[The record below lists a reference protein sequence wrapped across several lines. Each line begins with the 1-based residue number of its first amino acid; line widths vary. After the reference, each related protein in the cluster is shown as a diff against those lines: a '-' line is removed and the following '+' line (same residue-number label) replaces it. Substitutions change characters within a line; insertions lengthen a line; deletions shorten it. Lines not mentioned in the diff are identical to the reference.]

1 MQHRTAGVLALQHFL
16 IFQSLE
22 GVIGVAHRQLRGVGV
37 IGLSLSPSLDN
48 AGETLAVLF
57 SETVSGTFSRGGLQV
72 VEVTGG
78 LLQLHHA
85 FTHVV

>member
-1 MQHRTAGVLALQHFL
+1 MQHRAAGVFALQHFL

-37 IGLSLSPSLDN
+37 VGLSLSPSLDN
-48 AGETLAVLF
+48 AGETLAVFF
-57 SETVSGTFSRGGLQV
+57 SETVGGAFSRGGLQV
-72 VEVTGG
+72 VKVTGG